1 MVHGNEI
8 EGHTQNIVRLALA
21 GIVLVILATVLMGS
35 VDVGT
40 TSPNMRGEW
49 NVHVNA
55 QPTAC
60 NGSGRRR
67 LDLYVDAEGILV
79 KKPGATAGE
88 GLRAGVNGNELF
100 FEVTYTNQAG
110 TETVERVDL
119 TLQDGVMTGASTY
132 TEFNGL
138 TKCSASADV
147 FATR

>member
-60 NGSGRRR
+60 SGSGRRR
-67 LDLYVDAEGILV
+67 LDLYVDAEGIIRIVTPL
-79 KKPGATAGE
+79 E
-88 GLRAGVNGNELF
+88 GNEAALGVDIRSLDVPSRTLAEADYEGDYV
-100 FEVTYTNQAG
+100 FEREAGDDRVGDIGQGVEALKKAMQAVTA
-110 TETVERVDL
+110 
-119 TLQDGVMTGASTY
+119 
-132 TEFNGL
+132 
-138 TKCSASADV
+138 
-147 FATR
+147 